1 MDSQL
6 ILQKSHQKSLKM
18 QNVCIQLK
26 KELGLIQDRQKN
38 VNVCSEKQACTKVDL
53 EFNIMQSNVI

>member
-1 MDSQL
+1 M
-6 ILQKSHQKSLKM
+6 
-18 QNVCIQLK
+18 CIQLK

-53 EFNIMQSNVI
+53 EFNIMQSNVISYVI